1 MKCIKRFSNLDA
13 SRKFREHSVEASLS
27 DRSVGVQQDV
37 KDAELV
43 ADNSCCS
50 DQYERVEEDGVAQ
63 VSDKVIRSV
72 PEEDAPEPSGDASSP
87 EIVVA
92 NNSLLQSNV
101 CFLPELIFD
110 VVDHNRVSIT
120 LFVERQPSRFMPSL
134 CFSRFQNV
142 IKHVDR
148 RVLSEVHGFRTTS
161 ISLIFGSHI
170 LGEVNQQELADDLLH
185 AGFALK
191 PDFIDLLLLD
201 LLPVSRRILF
211 IFLELSVELSNE
223 GRVHVVS
230 QRIVKLRNSVR
241 VKFVLLFGEEFVLSS
256 RVHHEAFFQGLTHI
270 FVVAHNDL
278 SVRVT

>member
-1 MKCIKRFSNLDA
+1 
-13 SRKFREHSVEASLS
+13 
-27 DRSVGVQQDV
+27 
-37 KDAELV
+37 
-43 ADNSCCS
+43 
-50 DQYERVEEDGVAQ
+50 
-63 VSDKVIRSV
+63 
-72 PEEDAPEPSGDASSP
+72 
-87 EIVVA
+87 
-92 NNSLLQSNV
+92 
-101 CFLPELIFD
+101 
-110 VVDHNRVSIT
+110 
-120 LFVERQPSRFMPSL
+120 MPSL

-161 ISLIFGSHI
+161 ISLIFASHI

-223 GRVHVVS
+223 GRVHVIS
-230 QRIVKLRNSVR
+230 QRIVKLSNSVR

-278 SVRVT
+278 SVRVTQINSHFNARGLNLLDDSIFNFELIYLTEVSLSLNEHLIFAALSALFELLLDGDDVFINFRSPVTALNH